1 MHLVSRL
8 FNLPNRPTCKKSQ
21 LLKLLNLCK
30 QLKLQH
36 IMKTLKLQLVVKA
49 FIIGKLHIVLFCN
62 KNLAIMILSLV
73 YLKKLNLYLKE
84 DSMILREIE
93 AAAVRE
99 KESKMKIIHHH
110 LHPINRFLI
119 QQ

>member
-1 MHLVSRL
+1 
-8 FNLPNRPTCKKSQ
+8 
-21 LLKLLNLCK
+21 
-30 QLKLQH
+30 
-36 IMKTLKLQLVVKA
+36 
-49 FIIGKLHIVLFCN
+49 
-62 KNLAIMILSLV
+62 MILSLV
-73 YLKKLNLYLKE
+73 YLKKLKLYLKE

-93 AAAVRE
+93 AAAVKE

>member
-1 MHLVSRL
+1 
-8 FNLPNRPTCKKSQ
+8 
-21 LLKLLNLCK
+21 
-30 QLKLQH
+30 
-36 IMKTLKLQLVVKA
+36 
-49 FIIGKLHIVLFCN
+49 
-62 KNLAIMILSLV
+62 MILSLG
-73 YLKKLNLYLKE
+73 YLRKLNLYLKE

-93 AAAVRE
+93 VVAVRK